1 MSYARAA
8 RRRASRQRQGS
19 GASGTSAWTLPD
31 SGPPHGGVIGT
42 LDDGRA
48 WVVRFPTTEEAGRF
62 LSILGPPPASE
73 ERLRAA
79 LKVMGRGLHH
89 G

>member
-8 RRRASRQRQGS
+8 RRRASRQGQGS
-19 GASGTSAWTLPD
+19 GASGTSAWTPPD

-48 WVVRFPTTEEAGRF
+48 WVVRFPTTGEAERF
-62 LSILGPPPASE
+62 LFILGPPPASE
-73 ERLRAA
+73 ERLQAA
-79 LKVMGRGLHH
+79 LKVMGRGLRH

>member
-8 RRRASRQRQGS
+8 RRRASRQGQGS
-19 GASGTSAWTLPD
+19 GASRASAWTPPD
-31 SGPPHGGVIGT
+31 SGPPHAGVVGT
-42 LDDGRA
+42 LDGGTYWA
-48 WVVRFPTTEEAGRF
+48 VHFPSAAEARRF
-62 LSILGPPPASE
+62 LSILGSPPASQ

-79 LKVMGRGLHH
+79 LKVMGRALHH

>member
-8 RRRASRQRQGS
+8 RRRHARSS
-19 GASGTSAWTLPD
+19 GIRAPNPSD
-31 SGPPHGGVIGT
+31 SGPPHGGVLGT

-48 WVVRFPTTEEAGRF
+48 WVAHFPTTGEAEPF

-73 ERLRAA
+73 ERQRAA
-79 LKVMGRGLHH
+79 LKFMGRGLRH